1 MNDTIRIEHIRGT
14 TRVVQATKKITVSRF
29 TGTYGCV
36 IRRDEEHRGP
46 IEESVDKRGRQKTI
60 WKYASHID
68 LKSTGVRAGKEK
80 DRAMWKRKII
90 SHTGD
95 PTW

>member
-1 MNDTIRIEHIRGT
+1 M
-14 TRVVQATKKITVSRF
+14 SRF

-46 IEESVDKRGRQKTI
+46 IEESVKKMGRNKMKIGCHT
-60 WKYASHID
+60 D
-68 LKSTGVRAGKEK
+68 LKSTGVRAGEEK

-90 SHTGD
+90 SHTDD
-95 PTW
+95 PT